1 MYTEND
7 KLERTEFIDT
17 LEKIIDKKFN
27 DRDGFSFAI
36 DGKWG
41 CGKTFIVNMLEE
53 RLKNKYLVI
62 KYNCWKYDYY
72 EEPVMAIMSVI
83 ADALNKIAAENIRV
97 DVDNSD
103 DRVGKKIRNA
113 SKEWIPYI
121 VVIGDKEVETDNY
134 NVTVRKTGEKL
145 DMTADELI
153 ASVKEETEGMP
164 FRRLPLPRN
173 VSERINFK

>member
-1 MYTEND
+1 M
-7 KLERTEFIDT
+7 LPIWLSPSQVRI
-17 LEKIIDKKFN
+17 LPIGEKH
-27 DRDGFSFAI
+27 
-36 DGKWG
+36 
-41 CGKTFIVNMLEE
+41 L
-53 RLKNKYLVI
+53 
-62 KYNCWKYDYY
+62 DYAN
-72 EEPVMAIMSVI
+72 EL
-83 ADALNKIAAENIRV
+83 ADKIAAENIRV

-134 NVTVRKTGEKL
+134 NVTVRKTGEKV

-173 VSERINFK
+173 VAERINFK